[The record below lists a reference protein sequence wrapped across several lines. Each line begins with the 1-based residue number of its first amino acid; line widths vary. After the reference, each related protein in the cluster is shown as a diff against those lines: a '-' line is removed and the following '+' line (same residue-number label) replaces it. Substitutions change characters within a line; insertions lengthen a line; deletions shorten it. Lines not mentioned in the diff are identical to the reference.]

1 MQGNRVVIGTQPA
14 GFDQEVVE
22 LLQIPRISLEGMGR
36 RPLFETEIA
45 QKTSVIHDYRKNR
58 ELDDVRLQKL
68 LTVNRPQSLLPLVD
82 RRLFKSLAGTQ
93 FFENPGF
100 LEFLLETLEGLVD
113 GFVVF
118 DVNFEHT

>member
-1 MQGNRVVIGTQPA
+1 MITVKVG
-14 GFDQEVVE
+14 
-22 LLQIPRISLEGMGR
+22 
-36 RPLFETEIA
+36 
-45 QKTSVIHDYRKNR
+45 

-82 RRLFKSLAGTQ
+82 RRLFESLTGTQ
-93 FFENPGF
+93 FFENPCF